1 MRSIGGRS
9 IGPRSAAV
17 ILAAIVLASGP
28 PASAEEAIVG
38 RAMPMSMVDGDPA
51 PAALD
56 PCVDQAYT
64 LGGWRWTT
72 TFQWSLAARPIPA
85 NLRRKAVVRS
95 LVSAMANMTDARND
109 CGRPDQV
116 SATALYLGVTDRQP
130 GVTATGG
137 CGASDGWNVVG
148 FGRLPKGITG
158 LTCVWTIGDQ
168 IVEADVKL
176 NTRFAWATTLATCDG
191 EVMVEAVATH
201 EFGHVLGL
209 DHVRERVH
217 GRLTMSPR
225 LDGRCE
231 LAEATLGLGDLLGL
245 EALY

>member
-1 MRSIGGRS
+1 MRSMTPRR
-9 IGPRSAAV
+9 IGPRSV
-17 ILAAIVLASGP
+17 AIVLAVVLLASGA
-28 PASAEEAIVG
+28 PAGAQDPVEA
-38 RAMPMSMVDGDPA
+38 RAMSSWLVDDDPA
-51 PAALD
+51 PAALA
-56 PCVDQAYT
+56 PCTDAAFT

-72 TFQWSLAARPIPA
+72 TFQWSLAARPIPT
-85 NLRRKAVVRS
+85 NLRRKAVARS
-95 LVSAMANMTDARND
+95 LVMAVTNMTDAHND

-116 SATALYLGVTDRQP
+116 SAAAVYLGTTDRRP
-130 GVTATGG
+130 GVTMTGG

-158 LTCVWTIGDQ
+158 LTCVWTIGDR
-168 IVEADVKL
+168 IVEADVRL
-176 NTRFAWATTLATCDG
+176 NTRFPWATSLATCDG

-209 DHVRERVH
+209 DHVSERKH